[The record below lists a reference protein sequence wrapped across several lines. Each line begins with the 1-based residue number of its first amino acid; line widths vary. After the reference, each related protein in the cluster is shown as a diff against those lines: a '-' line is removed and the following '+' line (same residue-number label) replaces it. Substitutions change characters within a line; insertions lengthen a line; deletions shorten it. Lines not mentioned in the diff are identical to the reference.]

1 MKKIVLLTFLFISFL
16 NSFAQN
22 GNYIPFPSKMIV
34 YKEIQYGIN
43 SENHYYTNRFE
54 IQGDTLLNGLHYS
67 KWLTSTTEKEGSAKL
82 ITKLFG
88 GIRNDIATK
97 KVYAYFFDTNKEE
110 LLYDFDLHIGD
121 TLFKNKNYTFYRSL
135 FSGQYWNG
143 GPGIIDTVWVS
154 HIDSILMP
162 HDGLYHKRFN
172 FQTKFK
178 HYNQTNLISSDK
190 ISVFKDDHGYDVS
203 IKINPL
209 VEGVGLNFDNITLF
223 TPFEVYYESMI
234 ICRSIGGKKIEIFS
248 NMGGAPFLSEIY
260 CDPITVGID
269 EEQKKAAITL
279 YPNPSAGKF
288 KLITNNLEP
297 DFFEITNL
305 LGVNLLHSAILNNE
319 TEIELPYPTGIYF
332 IRVYDKKG
340 QSITK
345 KIIID

>member
-1 MKKIVLLTFLFISFL
+1 MKKIVLLIFLFVSFL

-22 GNYIPFPSKMIV
+22 GKYIPFPSKMIV
-34 YKEIQYGIN
+34 YKEIRRGTT
-43 SENHYYTNRFE
+43 SGDHYYTDRFE

-67 KWLTSTTEKEGSAKL
+67 KWLTSATVTEGSAKL

-97 KVYAYFFDTNKEE
+97 RVYAYLFDTNKEE
-110 LLYDFDLHIGD
+110 LLYDFDLHVGD
-121 TLFKNKNYTFYRSL
+121 TLFKNKNYTFYRTL
-135 FSGQYWNG
+135 FSEQYFW
-143 GPGIIDTVWVS
+143 PPPIDTVWVS
-154 HIDSILMP
+154 RIDSILMP

-178 HYNQTNLISSDK
+178 YYNQTNLISSDS
-190 ISVFKDDHGYDVS
+190 INTFKDDLGNEVS

-209 VEGVGLNFDNITLF
+209 VEGVGLNFDNLTRFSEFEFYYTSWIT
-223 TPFEVYYESMI
+223 
-234 ICRSIGGKKIEIFS
+234 CRSIGGKTIETFS
-248 NMGGAPFLSEIY
+248 NMSGVPYLNAIY

-269 EEQKKAAITL
+269 EEQKNTVITL
-279 YPNPSAGKF
+279 YPNPSTGKF
-288 KLITNNLEP
+288 KLITNNLEQ
-297 DFFEITNL
+297 DFYEITNL